1 MIDYERLSDVLL
13 SYMLGLLGELELIKK
28 LNNWGY
34 NRDDLIEL
42 GFDVTDIDKVFQGG
56 FE

>member
-13 SYMLGLLGELELIKK
+13 SYLLGLLGELELIKK

-42 GFDVTDIDKVFQGG
+42 GFDVTDINKVFQGG
-56 FE
+56 VE